1 MTRQRRANGS
11 ATPILNALTEH
22 AVRRIINMLLC
33 SGAHYQTSFSP
44 WFSEA

>member
-11 ATPILNALTEH
+11 APILNALTEH
-22 AVRRIINMLLC
+22 AVRHIINTLLC